1 MFLSRTVRPVRL
13 LASSPAVRRVGRRV
27 LFVLAAG
34 AIVAVAFSPL
44 QSQLPPARVALVLA
58 LFTAV
63 GGAAAALLALLA
75 AWLTAD
81 RRIGWFSTVLGCY
94 SLVAIPTTM
103 IGTPDIAPGPVV
115 EAVHVLV
122 CCVVVALL
130 LAALIAPA
138 PPSGRCAALV
148 ALGGVGVAGAAGVSA
163 AVFPA
168 TALAVATSQLVGLV
182 VALAWTGVAIAIA
195 ELAAEQQAWPVWHVA
210 GGLALLGIADAGR
223 VIAGISPEV
232 ELGLAWSTIH
242 FLAVGLVLWG
252 TLRLAGDALNELSDE
267 QAAHETELRRAEIR
281 LARSAVRDHELRN
294 GLAGLAGATSLMSSD
309 SVDPRL
315 TTAVAAELCRLEELL
330 QAPGDHRHPPDRST
344 YAVRPVLEGLVALR
358 LVTGMDIRLDAD
370 RELRAFGSSAELAQV
385 VTNLIENAARHAPG
399 SPVRLSAFRDG
410 DEIVIRVRDH
420 GPGVA
425 PGREQAVFEP
435 WVRDERAGGTGLGLH
450 ICRRILED
458 AGGSIA
464 VHPSTPHRPGCMVV
478 VRLPV
483 APACAPRPFLAAG
496 A

>member
-1 MFLSRTVRPVRL
+1 M
-13 LASSPAVRRVGRRV
+13 
-27 LFVLAAG
+27 
-34 AIVAVAFSPL
+34 
-44 QSQLPPARVALVLA
+44 ALVLA

-75 AWLTAD
+75 ARLTAD
-81 RRIGWFSTVLGCY
+81 SRTGWLSTVLGCY
-94 SLVAIPTTM
+94 SLVVIPTTM
-103 IGTPDIAPGPVV
+103 IDTLDIAPGSVV
-115 EAVHVLV
+115 EVVHILV
-122 CCVVVALL
+122 CCAVVVLL
-130 LAALIAPA
+130 LAALVAPA
-138 PPSGRCAALV
+138 PPSGRRAAVV
-148 ALGGVGVAGAAGVSA
+148 ALGGAGMVGAAGVLA

-168 TALAVATSQLVGLV
+168 AALAIAASQPVGLV
-182 VALAWTGVAIAIA
+182 VALAWTGVATAIA
-195 ELAAEQQAWPVWHVA
+195 ELAAEQRAWPVWHVA

-223 VIAGISPEV
+223 VLAGFSPEV
-232 ELGLAWSTIH
+232 ELGLAWSTVH

-252 TLRLAGDALNELSDE
+252 TLRLAGDALNRLSDE
-267 QAAHETELRRAEIR
+267 QAAHEAELQQAEIC

-315 TTAVAAELCRLEELL
+315 TSAVAAELCRLEELL
-330 QAPGDHRHPPDRST
+330 QAPGDHRRPPRRST
-344 YAVRPVLEGLVALR
+344 YAVGPVLEGLVALR

-370 RELRAFGSSAELAQV
+370 RELRAVGSSAELAQV

-399 SPVRLSAFRDG
+399 SPVQLSAFRDG
-410 DEIVIRVRDH
+410 DEIVIRMRDQ
-420 GPGVA
+420 GPGVP

-464 VHPSTPHRPGCMVV
+464 VHSPTPRGPGCTIV
-478 VRLPV
+478 VRLP
-483 APACAPRPFLAAG
+483 AEPACAPRPFLAAG